1 MKLNQANNRY
11 YFYFTWF
18 MQQVGF
24 GFNGEKI

>member
-24 GFNGEKI
+24 GLWGKI